1 LYLGQADD
9 IQEFEALQVIASAKG
24 GHGYFRSRLVRAE
37 TAAEIPSGG
46 GEDNVQI
53 ERNAEAEVV
62 CAALLALHE
71 LDENV
76 YARNCTS
83 TLR

>member
-1 LYLGQADD
+1 
-9 IQEFEALQVIASAKG
+9 
-24 GHGYFRSRLVRAE
+24 VRAE

-53 ERNAEAEVV
+53 EGNAGAEVV

-76 YARNCTS
+76 YARNS
-83 TLR
+83 DGSASR

>member
-1 LYLGQADD
+1 VWVSGHDDLGVHSDRVR
-9 IQEFEALQVIASAKG
+9 EG